1 MNDTRTTDYALG
13 ELTGGARNDF
23 ERELAVSDA
32 LQVELTDTIKMVTTL
47 GHLPPSTECFDAK
60 VRSDLLR
67 ACEENQAALQRK
79 KTIIRWGVPLGMAAA
94 ASVAFLAS
102 LLYRPSVAELVMGQ
116 HGEAPI
122 ASLEELQAPDTEP
135 AANAITEPAGE
146 SKTHVDPSTDTLA
159 NNTTPPL
166 NDIPSGSN
174 YKSVR
179 CPTEHDLTE
188 QGLLSEEIGS
198 ASGLASQLEKP
209 GQTIPLKE
217 NQMDIRNATFGGRLV
232 DTKVQSASQY
242 SLDVDPSGYARVRAQ
257 ILASELP
264 QPDSVHIEELIN
276 AFAYNFAEKAGNS
289 AFSTNIESG
298 LAPWNEEHLLI
309 RVGIRAQALAE
320 NVKVEVQ
327 FNPAQAAYFRLIGY
341 ENQRDSEKSI
351 RFTTKVASPI
361 EHTALYEV
369 IPVGKSQPKS
379 ATKDFQRTLAVVEYQ
394 PVDTG
399 DLLTMKIHHRPSGA
413 NQCQLAVFRFE
424 NGSAKSFDQNSV
436 DFRFVASVAAFGM
449 KLRHS
454 PDSANIAWP
463 KIEQIALGSLGT
475 DPDGQRA
482 DFAKLMAK
490 ASSLEGRG
498 ISKNL
503 FKAPFL
509 AIQLIP

>member
-13 ELTGGARNDF
+13 ELTGSARDEF

-47 GHLPPSTECFDAK
+47 DHLPPSTECFDAN
-60 VRSDLLR
+60 VRIDLLR
-67 ACEENQAALQRK
+67 ACEENQAAFRRK
-79 KTIIRWGVPLGMAAA
+79 KTLIRWGVPLGLAAA
-94 ASVAFLAS
+94 ASVAFLS
-102 LLYRPSVAELVMGQ
+102 TLVYRPSVAELVIVQNG
-116 HGEAPI
+116 GAPI
-122 ASLEELQAPDTEP
+122 ASLEEIQNPDASSAT
-135 AANAITEPAGE
+135 NAITGPAGE
-146 SKTHVDPSTDTLA
+146 SKTHLDPSTDTLA
-159 NNTTPPL
+159 KNTTPQ
-166 NDIPSGSN
+166 DIPQRSKS
-174 YKSVR
+174 KSVV
-179 CPTEHDLTE
+179 CPIEHDLTE
-188 QGLLSEEIGS
+188 QGLLTDEIGS
-198 ASGLASQLEKP
+198 VSSLASQLEKP

-217 NQMDIRNATFGGRLV
+217 NQKDIRNATFGGRLV
-232 DTKVQSASQY
+232 DTKVQRASEY
-242 SLDVDPSGYARVRAQ
+242 SLDVDPSGYARIRAQ

-264 QPDSVHIEELIN
+264 PPNSVHIEELIN
-276 AFAYNFAEKAGNS
+276 AFTYNYAEQAGKA

-298 LAPWNEEHLLI
+298 LAPWNEDHLLI
-309 RVGIRAQALAE
+309 RVGIRAQAFAE

-341 ENQRDSEKSI
+341 ENQRDAEKLI
-351 RFTTKVASPI
+351 RFTTKVAPPF

-369 IPVGKSQPKS
+369 IPAGKSQPKI
-379 ATKDFQRTLAVVEYQ
+379 APKDFQRTQAVVEYQ

-399 DLLTMKIHHRPSGA
+399 DLLTMKIHHRPSGV

-424 NGSAKSFDQNSV
+424 NGSAKSFDKNSV
-436 DFRFVASVAAFGM
+436 DFRFVAAVAAFGM